1 MRHDKKAFAVEAI
14 RSAHTGKLIGD
25 YARILLFSYYAKAL
39 PWSMEQT
46 KDTVDPFTGCFVS
59 YIPFTV
65 VSLRLAL
72 GGASFFK
79 EERVNEGFDLLQ
91 MGIIRLHKILKK
103 FSETSNPLRQKFQE
117 EKKAWDIFYD
127 LLDKVEDGLKKDDPF
142 ALDLKEKAKKLIKAS
157 EIELQI

>member
-1 MRHDKKAFAVEAI
+1 MRHDKKAFAGEAI

-46 KDTVDPFTGCFVS
+46 KDIIDPFTGCFVS

-79 EERVNEGFDLLQ
+79 EGKGDEGFDLLQ
-91 MGIIRLHKILKK
+91 MGTNRLHGMLKK
-103 FSETSNPLRQKFQE
+103 FSETSNPLRDKFQE
-117 EKKAWDIFYD
+117 EKKAWDIFYN
-127 LLDKVEDGLKKDDPF
+127 LLDKLEDGLKKDDRF
-142 ALDLKEKAKKLIKAS
+142 AFDVKEKATQLIKTS
-157 EIELQI
+157 EIELQT